1 MSDAMF
7 AGLPRFDDG
16 AARAPG
22 DWRRSL
28 EDGAPVP
35 RPVRE
40 VPAAKEAAAEPKPAA
55 PEPPPRPSDLTQL
68 EASLKSLAGRLDR
81 IEQDARAQ
89 ALQAVQAMAAKLF
102 PELGRRFLAE
112 EIGRSLPKLVPASAA
127 VIEIRAGE
135 ELARWIEELVS
146 RTPGLENR
154 CTVLPSADGAP
165 GQAEISWQSGGL
177 SFDFDALLAT
187 LEAQLHPTQTTTT
200 E

>member
-16 AARAPG
+16 ASRVPG
-22 DWRRSL
+22 SWKRSL
-28 EDGAPVP
+28 EDGAPAPRPPRDVPPPKEASAEAEVPTQEP
-35 RPVRE
+35 RPV
-40 VPAAKEAAAEPKPAA
+40 
-55 PEPPPRPSDLTQL
+55 DLTQL
-68 EASLKSLAGRLDR
+68 EASLKLIASRLDR

-89 ALQAVQAMAAKLF
+89 AFQAVQAICAKLF

-127 VIEIRAGE
+127 VIEIRASE
-135 ELARWIEELVS
+135 ALARRIEDLVS

-154 CTVLPSADGAP
+154 CTIVPSAEGEA

-177 SFDFDALLAT
+177 TFDFDALLAT
-187 LEAQLHPTQTTTT
+187 LEAQLHPTQQTTT